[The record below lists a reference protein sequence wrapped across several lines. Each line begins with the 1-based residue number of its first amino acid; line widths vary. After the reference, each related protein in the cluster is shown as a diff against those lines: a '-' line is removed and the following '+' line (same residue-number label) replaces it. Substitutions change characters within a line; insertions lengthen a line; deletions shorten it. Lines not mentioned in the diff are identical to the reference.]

1 MGYISVYFVS
11 DIDSLSVKQKE
22 GRQVS
27 IEYKNLCVKCGDH
40 VLDARYKLGYTTC
53 LKCGEVMARETKHTI
68 APMHKSN
75 YVVITNKQDLQGL
88 NNKGGNVR

>member
-1 MGYISVYFVS
+1 MGYCRVHFDSKFN
-11 DIDSLSVKQKE
+11 SLSVKQRE

-40 VLDARYKLGYTTC
+40 VLQARWRLGYIHC
-53 LKCGEVMARETKHTI
+53 LRCGEELAKQRKHTI

-75 YVVITNKQDLQGL
+75 YMVITNKLDLQGL

>member
-11 DIDSLSVKQKE
+11 KFNSLSVKQRE

-27 IEYKNLCVKCGDH
+27 VEYKNLCIKCGDH
-40 VLDARYKLGYTTC
+40 VLHQRYKLGYTTC
-53 LKCGEVMARETKHTI
+53 LKCGEVVAKETKHTI

-75 YVVITNKQDLQGL
+75 YMVITNREDLKGL
-88 NNKGGNVR
+88 NNKGGLVK

>member
-1 MGYISVYFVS
+1 MGYCRVCFGGKFT
-11 DIDSLSVKQKE
+11 SLSVKQRE

-27 IEYKNLCVKCGDH
+27 VEYKNLCIKCGDH
-40 VLDARYKLGYTTC
+40 VLGARWALGYTTC
-53 LKCGEVMARETKHTI
+53 LKCGEVVAKETKHTI

-75 YVVITNKQDLQGL
+75 YMVITNKEDLKGL